1 LFKNLFLTSSLDWT
15 VKLWN
20 TAQSLEEPLL
30 QFFSPTYDYICGAQ
44 WSPSNA
50 SLFGTISSNGS
61 VNLWNMSKSVLE
73 PSETFHINS
82 RSPALPG
89 GGSKGAGAASL
100 NKFSW
105 LRDGRKMVVG
115 DSAGSLYL
123 LGMQDAAADAKL
135 GDEAKFEHVLYSSR
149 KSGAQ

>member
-1 LFKNLFLTSSLDWT
+1 M
-15 VKLWN
+15 
-20 TAQSLEEPLL
+20 EEPIL
-30 QFFSPTYDYICGAQ
+30 QFFSPTYDYVCGAQ
-44 WSPSNA
+44 WSPSNS
-50 SLFGTISSNGS
+50 SLFGTISSTGS

-82 RSPALPG
+82 KAPATGTG
-89 GGSKGAGAASL
+89 GKGASTAASL

-115 DSAGSLYL
+115 DSAGSLHL
-123 LGMQDAAADAKL
+123 LGVQDAAADAKL

-149 KSGAQ
+149 KTGVQSS